1 MAVNNLKGIYDPLIS
16 NRPPVAGDIQR
27 QYDIVTDSHRTAIFD
42 GHRWNEL
49 KAPPTITSHNQLYDV
64 APITGNGSFAA
75 VSNAAG
81 QIKNDVVTMLEH
93 NLRVAEV
100 YDTTTLKLKRAEL
113 QYRDGPG
120 SEWTP
125 IQRTKLYE

>member
-1 MAVNNLKGIYDPLIS
+1 MAVNNLKGTYDPLIS
-16 NRPPVAGDIQR
+16 NRPPIAGDVQH
-27 QYDIVTDSHRTAIFD
+27 QYDIVTDRTRIAIFD
-42 GHRWNEL
+42 GQRWNEVSP
-49 KAPPTITSHNQLYDV
+49 PPTITAV
-64 APITGNGSFAA
+64 APITGTGSFTA
-75 VSNAAG
+75 VSNAAT

-120 SEWTP
+120 SEWTQ
-125 IQRTKLYE
+125 IQRVKLYE

>member
-1 MAVNNLKGIYDPLIS
+1 MANSIPVGRMRVNPHTYMQE
-16 NRPPVAGDIQR
+16 VW
-27 QYDIVTDSHRTAIFD
+27 D
-42 GHRWNEL
+42 GKQWNEIEDPSL
-49 KAPPTITSHNQLYDV
+49 FTALPIHKSGPITSPPTINAI
-64 APITGNGSFAA
+64 APITGTGSFTA
-75 VSNAAG
+75 VSNAAT

-100 YDTTTLKLKRAEL
+100 YDTVTLKLKRAEL

>member
-1 MAVNNLKGIYDPLIS
+1 MAVNNLRGTYDPLTTTRS
-16 NRPPVAGDIQR
+16 PVVGDIQQ
-27 QYDIVTDSHRTAIFD
+27 QYDIVTDTYRTAIFD
-42 GHRWNEL
+42 GQRWNEM
-49 KAPPTITSHNQLYDV
+49 KPANATTITSIQN
-64 APITGNGSFAA
+64 NGVSSFAA

-81 QIKNDVVTMLEH
+81 QIKSDVVTMLEH

-120 SEWTP
+120 SEWTQ
-125 IQRTKLYE
+125 IQRVKLYE